1 MGDFHALELVH
12 AANPLADEAEL
23 GRVHTPVA
31 DRGVEDIRKHPPIC
45 GVRAPNARREQ
56 GDLIVRG
63 PLRQG
68 IGERGAVHRKRRR
81 SRGPLAFQAL
91 VALHATGDVVDG
103 FALLPDQWDAVDA
116 AIALVQEGHIVNEA
130 IGQRY
135 PPKPLGPL
143 AVAEHGEKL
152 CVRRCHC
159 RHAHQPH
166 EHGGHEH
173 APPLSLQVHPLVLP
187 KSWRSSRSHAS
198 IAWGG
203 GHVQCP
209 WVSITVQTA
218 YFSEPLA
225 PNGPSHRLPP
235 KPRPFGFTPNPKRAA
250 IRCNELVS
258 PRCWYSFHSE
268 PYLLMLLE
276 RWTLPAAQNR
286 LEVLR
291 YCQCHIFPPWTCHDL
306 DPDG

>member
-203 GHVQCP
+203 GHVQCT

-225 PNGPSHRLPP
+225 PNGMGISRSAFFALS
-235 KPRPFGFTPNPKRAA
+235 AA
-250 IRCNELVS
+250 CPCWAASLRCGSQRTRSSLADKNIS
-258 PRCWYSFHSE
+258 TSANACWFWSRE
-268 PYLLMLLE
+268 K
-276 RWTLPAAQNR
+276 
-286 LEVLR
+286 
-291 YCQCHIFPPWTCHDL
+291 PPWPPPGIVISFSATRAFRSASCKRTDCE
-306 DPDG
+306 

>member
-203 GHVQCP
+203 GHVQCT

-225 PNGPSHRLPP
+225 PN
-235 KPRPFGFTPNPKRAA
+235 A
-250 IRCNELVS
+250 
-258 PRCWYSFHSE
+258 
-268 PYLLMLLE
+268 M
-276 RWTLPAAQNR
+276 
-286 LEVLR
+286 
-291 YCQCHIFPPWTCHDL
+291 
-306 DPDG
+306 